1 MTIKTYTK
9 QELAML
15 YFPDATP
22 EVACA
27 HLKRWI
33 HHCKPLLQQ
42 LTKSGYS
49 RHTKLFNPLQVAQII
64 ENLGEP

>member
-1 MTIKTYTK
+1 
-9 QELAML
+9 ML

-33 HHCKPLLQQ
+33 HRCKPLLWQ
-42 LTKSGYS
+42 LTKSGYG
-49 RHTKLFNPLQVAQII
+49 RHTKLFNPLQVSHIV